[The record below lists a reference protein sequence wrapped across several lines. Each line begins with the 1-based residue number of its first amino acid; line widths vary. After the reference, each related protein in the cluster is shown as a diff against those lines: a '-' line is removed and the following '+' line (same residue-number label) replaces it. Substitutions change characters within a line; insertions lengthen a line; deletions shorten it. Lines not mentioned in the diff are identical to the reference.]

1 MGSSGAL
8 PQGIFHGSSERGEER
23 RWPAKPARAF
33 RAKME
38 EVMTESDEA
47 TEVRTTKEKTTF
59 ETKQD
64 LEGKQEDRRL
74 RWRGGRGG
82 GVHLDEPK
90 WSSD

>member
-8 PQGIFHGSSERGEER
+8 PQGIFHGSSKRGEER

-47 TEVRTTKEKTTF
+47 TEVRTKEAKRTS
-59 ETKQD
+59 ETSKI
-64 LEGKQEDRRL
+64 L
-74 RWRGGRGG
+74 RESKMTVG
-82 GVHLDEPK
+82 
-90 WSSD
+90 